1 MLLVTAKQ
9 QVKCHEIHVLK
20 VWWFWLCPE
29 ELVRAWERA
38 GGRWQ
43 VCDSSV
49 DTWPVSGSEKGCATS
64 AVCSKTGILLSN
76 PKWDPE
82 NL

>member
-29 ELVRAWERA
+29 ELVRAWERG

-43 VCDSSV
+43 VCDSM
-49 DTWPVSGSEKGCATS
+49 
-64 AVCSKTGILLSN
+64 
-76 PKWDPE
+76 
-82 NL
+82 